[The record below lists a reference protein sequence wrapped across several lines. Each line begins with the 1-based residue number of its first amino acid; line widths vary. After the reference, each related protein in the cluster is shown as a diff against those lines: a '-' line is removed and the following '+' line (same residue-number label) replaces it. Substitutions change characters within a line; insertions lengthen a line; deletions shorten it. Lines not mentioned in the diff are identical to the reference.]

1 VLYLKDVSRVTA
13 AAASVEGWQF
23 LVDSLAEVSR
33 RPDALGQLA
42 RVFQRMAQE
51 VAAREQLFKHQ
62 IQTLRVE
69 IDETKKSREVAELT
83 ETDFFA
89 QLRKKTKALRNE
101 SK

>member
-1 VLYLKDVSRVTA
+1 
-13 AAASVEGWQF
+13 
-23 LVDSLAEVSR
+23 VSR
-33 RPDALGQLA
+33 RPDELGQLA

-51 VAAREQLFKHQ
+51 VAAREQQFKHQ

-69 IDETKKSREVAELT
+69 IDEAKKSREVAELT

-89 QLRKKTKALRNE
+89 QLRKKTKVLLNE